1 MNLNYLKPKLKQ
13 FFFQEYTGKLQKIK
27 EVEAEVKNHLE
38 NLPDIINLPDV
49 TGGLAALPSAAD
61 LFNVHH

>member
-1 MNLNYLKPKLKQ
+1 MNFK
-13 FFFQEYTGKLQKIK
+13 EYTAKLQKIK
-27 EVEAEVKNHLE
+27 EVQNEVKNHLE

>member
-1 MNLNYLKPKLKQ
+1 MNLNIFK
-13 FFFQEYTGKLQKIK
+13 EYTAKLQKIK
-27 EVEAEVKNHLE
+27 EVQNEVKNHLE